1 MGHPQV
7 FGLYFVGSGGTH
19 WLAKQKRDIIRMEST
34 LVKGVTESQIQLWY
48 EMVRMSCEEGMN
60 CWDSGRKEPQFPYG
74 EVVGFPPV
82 RRELKSKD
90 WVT

>member
-19 WLAKQKRDIIRMEST
+19 WLAEQREIIRMEST
-34 LVKGVTESQIQLWY
+34 LAKGATGSQVQLRC
-48 EMVRMSCEEGMN
+48 EMVWVSCEEGMN
-60 CWDSGRKEPQFPYG
+60 CRDSGGKQPQSPYG
-74 EVVGFPPV
+74 EVIDFPLV
-82 RRELKSKD
+82 RRELKTKD

>member
-19 WLAKQKRDIIRMEST
+19 WLAEQRREIIRMEST
-34 LVKGVTESQIQLWY
+34 LAKGATGSQVQLRC

-60 CWDSGRKEPQFPYG
+60 CRDSGGKQPQSPYG
-74 EVVGFPPV
+74 EVIDFPLV